1 MLDIQAQD
9 LVALKYDND
18 LLMVTDVYDDREVFL
33 APIKNS
39 TDHFQELPFSDV
51 DSVYRK
57 VN

>member
-1 MLDIQAQD
+1 M
-9 LVALKYDND
+9 VA
-18 LLMVTDVYDDREVFL
+18 DVYDDREVFL

-57 VN
+57 VKLIYKSRVKT